1 MKAEKNEPS
10 IDESLTLEQFQ
21 ETVLQEQLTPLWM
34 GAVGQLREPR
44 THIEPYLWRWK
55 ELRQRVLQSLK
66 LIPLGVEGAERR
78 VLTLRNPG
86 IPVPRIGTTHTLI
99 AAIQVIAG
107 TEVAPSH
114 RHTMAALRFIIEG
127 EGACTVVNGEP
138 ESMQP
143 RDLLLTPNWYW
154 HGHFS
159 EHPEPMIWLDGLDVP
174 LVQGLGATFQ
184 ENYPSPDRRQ
194 PITAPRD
201 ESIRRY
207 SAGGLLPVGERT
219 ANKNSPLLNFR
230 WAQTEDRLAQMAE
243 RDGSPYDGVALQYTN
258 PVYRWSGDA
267 DHRLLDSDAAARRAN
282 QDSSSHGKRHLPC
295 GGGKRLDGD
304 QRQALRLDG
313 GRYLLSSALGM
324 ARSRQ
329 QFESPTSNYVFV
341 RGYSGVK
348 SVRPLSRGGVRRKPR
363 TAAGRSDVLNREIVQ
378 HVLRRDTATRRAL
391 PISSWAVKARASS
404 ATRCSNGTS
413 MTVLRFPTGRGT
425 SMSTVRRAK
434 RRSCFPSTI
443 FRSSR
448 LSVLASAGLMESR
461 FWRLSS
467 GIFPHV
473 HLVIRAEKS

>member
-1 MKAEKNEPS
+1 MKAENTEPS
-10 IDESLTLEQFQ
+10 IDKTLTLEQFQ

-34 GAVGQLREPR
+34 GALGQLREPR
-44 THIEPYLWRWK
+44 THILPYLWRWK

-86 IPVPRIGTTHTLI
+86 ISVPRLGTTHTLV
-99 AAIQVIAG
+99 AAIQIIAG

-207 SAGGLLPVGERT
+207 SAGGLLPVGVRT

-243 RDGSPYDGVALQYTN
+243 SDGSPYDGVALQYTN
-258 PVYRWSGDA
+258 PFTGGPVMPTIDCWVQMLRPSEQTKTHRHTGSVIYHIVEGSGWTVINGKRFDWTTGDIFCIPPWA
-267 DHRLLDSDAAARRAN
+267 WHDHAN
-282 QDSSSHGKRHLPC
+282 SSSR
-295 GGGKRLDGD
+295 
-304 QRQALRLDG
+304 QRAVLFSFADSPVLKAFDLYREEAYAENQ
-313 GRYLLSSALGM
+313 GRQ
-324 ARSRQ
+324 RVETT
-329 QFESPTSNYVFV
+329 F
-341 RGYSGVK
+341 
-348 SVRPLSRGGVRRKPR
+348 
-363 TAAGRSDVLNREIVQ
+363 
-378 HVLRRDTATRRAL
+378 
-391 PISSWAVKARASS
+391 
-404 ATRCSNGTS
+404 
-413 MTVLRFPTGRGT
+413 
-425 SMSTVRRAK
+425 
-434 RRSCFPSTI
+434 
-443 FRSSR
+443 
-448 LSVLASAGLMESR
+448 
-461 FWRLSS
+461 
-467 GIFPHV
+467 
-473 HLVIRAEKS
+473 

>member
-86 IPVPRIGTTHTLI
+86 IPVARIGTTHTLI

-219 ANKNSPLLNFR
+219 TNKNSPLLNFR

-258 PVYRWSGDA
+258 PFTGGPVMPTIDCWIQMLRPGEQTKT
-267 DHRLLDSDAAARRAN
+267 HR
-282 QDSSSHGKRHLPC
+282 HTG
-295 GGGKRLDGD
+295 
-304 QRQALRLDG
+304 
-313 GRYLLSSALGM
+313 
-324 ARSRQ
+324 
-329 QFESPTSNYVFV
+329 
-341 RGYSGVK
+341 
-348 SVRPLSRGGVRRKPR
+348 SV
-363 TAAGRSDVLNREIVQ
+363 IY
-378 HVLRRDTATRRAL
+378 HV
-391 PISSWAVKARASS
+391 V
-404 ATRCSNGTS
+404 
-413 MTVLRFPTGRGT
+413 
-425 SMSTVRRAK
+425 
-434 RRSCFPSTI
+434 
-443 FRSSR
+443 
-448 LSVLASAGLMESR
+448 E
-461 FWRLSS
+461 
-467 GIFPHV
+467 
-473 HLVIRAEKS
+473 